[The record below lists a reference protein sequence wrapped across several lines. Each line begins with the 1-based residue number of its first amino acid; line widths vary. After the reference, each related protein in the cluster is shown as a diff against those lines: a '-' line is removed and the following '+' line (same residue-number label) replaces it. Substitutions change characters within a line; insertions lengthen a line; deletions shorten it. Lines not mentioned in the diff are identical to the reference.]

1 MAVPEQPELSC
12 NRGQVTCLAEGF
24 WLGGWHQG
32 LAHLV
37 IGSEAE
43 AIPAGAVVA
52 AGRVDA
58 ELPAAVAL
66 AGTFIHV

>member
-1 MAVPEQPELSC
+1 MAVPKQPGLSF

-32 LAHLV
+32 LARLV

-43 AIPAGAVVA
+43 AIPAGAAVA
-52 AGRVDA
+52 ASRVDA
-58 ELPAAVAL
+58 ELPAAVVL
-66 AGTFIHV
+66 AGAFIHV